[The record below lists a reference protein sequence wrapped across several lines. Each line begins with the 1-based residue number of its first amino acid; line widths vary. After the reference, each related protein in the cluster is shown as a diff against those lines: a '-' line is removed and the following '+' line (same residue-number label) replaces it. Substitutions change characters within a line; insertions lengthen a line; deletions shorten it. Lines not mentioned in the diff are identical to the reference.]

1 MHFCDS
7 PWRHGLI
14 YSRVLKKREARL
26 KREQDGLKSLIAGL
40 VGGPALLKEWEREW
54 RERFGGEEKD
64 ELEEEGTGGGSDD
77 EDGDGEDSDDE
88 DGRAKKKAKLAKPAK
103 KEKPARPAPVP
114 TPIAAAPA
122 VPGIPGAMP
131 EKRKRGRP
139 RKNPLPPVPPAIQAA
154 STPVALTVPPVF
166 PLDVKMEDSVP
177 QQTAQSTQQAPAQQ
191 YLLAAFA
198 FFSVFNNPLA
208 TRSHTYTQ
216 PHPEYAHAHQGHV
229 LTPHQPAYS
238 PPASSTRSMPTAS
251 GFGMGEAVQAV
262 HLLVSTLVFFYVI
275 VPWLSSAL
283 RRARSASLLSSVASR
298 IRVSHTHTEEQAPET
313 LVETA
318 RVTKSRAPRD
328 AALMKVLLDALHPS
342 RRGTSDEA
350 ALLRKALGVSDGVV
364 GLMQGVIKA
373 GRVDRGIELN
383 QLEQRAWVRLGE
395 LVAFDG
401 KSPCGASSGCTALI
415 AVQAMSERRLVCRRT
430 GACRGTFRRS
440 QLRLRIYPPSL

>member
-1 MHFCDS
+1 M
-7 PWRHGLI
+7 
-14 YSRVLKKREARL
+14 LKKREVRL

-64 ELEEEGTGGGSDD
+64 ELEEEGAAGGSDD

-88 DGRAKKKAKLAKPAK
+88 DGRAKKKPKTAK
-103 KEKPARPAPVP
+103 KEKPARPTPVP
-114 TPIAAAPA
+114 MPIAAAPITMG
-122 VPGIPGAMP
+122 VPGAVP

-154 STPVALTVPPVF
+154 SAPITLAGPPVF

-177 QQTAQSTQQAPAQQ
+177 QAATQAPAQQ

-216 PHPEYAHAHQGHV
+216 THPEYAHAHQGQV
-229 LTPHQPAYS
+229 LTPHQPAFS
-238 PPASSTRSMPTAS
+238 PPASSTRSVPTVS
-251 GFGMGEAVQAV
+251 GFGMTEAVQAI

-283 RRARSASLLSSVASR
+283 RRARDTSLLSSIALRFHTSHSR
-298 IRVSHTHTEEQAPET
+298 TEEQATEP
-313 LVETA
+313 VETVRA
-318 RVTKSRAPRD
+318 TKPRAPRY
-328 AALMKVLLDALHPS
+328 AALMEVLLDALHPS

-350 ALLRKALGVSDGVV
+350 ILLRKALGVSDGVA

-401 KSPCGASSGCTALI
+401 KS
-415 AVQAMSERRLVCRRT
+415 
-430 GACRGTFRRS
+430 
-440 QLRLRIYPPSL
+440 